1 MPDYEAKTKILEHI
15 ETFPHVF
22 TLNILMKVN
31 KKTLLLIVT
40 HQFKEQKAGRA
51 IISQVSF

>member
-1 MPDYEAKTKILEHI
+1 MPDYEAKIKILEHI

-31 KKTLLLIVT
+31 KKNFLLIVT
-40 HQFKEQKAGRA
+40 HQYRQQKAGRA